1 VKVKT
6 NKQKTA
12 REMKEGIFS
21 EMFAPLSM
29 VINKQSQTSWATL
42 RVDMTTW
49 QMDENSSYKGLF
61 AGAV

>member
-1 VKVKT
+1 
-6 NKQKTA
+6 
-12 REMKEGIFS
+12 MKEGIFS